1 MIKLSVKGF
10 LILFIT
16 LQSLVGFSQ
25 KTISILAIGT
35 SITYGI
41 GSSDGTG
48 YRKVLYEKL
57 LMKQF
62 DVKMLGSVEAG
73 KFLQPKCEAYPGKV
87 ISFLQDSVLPKASN
101 LKPDYVLLEVGV
113 NDMSFPVDPEHAPF
127 RLSNLLDKI
136 SSTYPEAKILLA
148 SLTPIWTNRLLEY
161 NKSLPGIIDLK
172 RKQGIK
178 LYLCDMFNAG
188 IGINEVPDAIHPND
202 AGFAKMANVWA
213 SAILSLEAADR
224 KPGIVS
230 DLSANAGPGQVILR
244 WNSSFQ
250 SLGYKV
256 KRSLSATGE
265 FKDLAIVKTDYWF
278 VDTSAKN
285 NSTYYYSIS
294 GYNGEGE
301 SQLSAI
307 VNATPLENLGIA
319 INCGGHKSAGFLE
332 DFGFEGGERANWYW
346 DKINLKNV
354 AHPNGIFVFKT
365 ARQGRFTYKIQK
377 FDPSKYYTVKLH
389 FVEGTFNQPEKRV
402 FDVEVNNVKKLS
414 NFDIFE
420 KTRTKNLA
428 HTEQFY
434 LKPNAK
440 GEFNIQFISQVGD
453 AIVSGIE
460 VIP

>member
-1 MIKLSVKGF
+1 MYNVFAKRIFVVLFSVFSLSSF
-10 LILFIT
+10 A
-16 LQSLVGFSQ
+16 Q
-25 KTISILAIGT
+25 KTISILPIGT

-41 GSSDGTG
+41 GSTDGSG

-57 LMKQF
+57 LMKQL
-62 DVKMLGSVEAG
+62 DVKMLGSVESG
-73 KFLQPKCEAYPGKV
+73 KFLQPKCEGYPGKV
-87 ISFLQDSVLPKASN
+87 ITFLQDSVVPKTAS
-101 LKPDYVLLEVGV
+101 LKPDYILLEAGV

-127 RLSNLLDKI
+127 RLSNLVDKI
-136 SSTYPEAKILLA
+136 SDAFPEAKILLA
-148 SLTPIWTNRLLEY
+148 TLTPIWTNRLLEY
-161 NKSLPGIIDLK
+161 NKSLPGIVELK
-172 RKQGIK
+172 RKQGMK
-178 LYLCDMFNAG
+178 LYLCDMYNAG

-202 AGFAKMANVWA
+202 AGYVKMANVWA
-213 SAILSLEAADR
+213 TAILSLESGDK
-224 KPGIVS
+224 KPSIPV
-230 DLSANAGPGQVILR
+230 DVAANAGPGQVILR

-250 SLGYKV
+250 SQSYKIKRAMSASGDFKEIASV
-256 KRSLSATGE
+256 KA
-265 FKDLAIVKTDYWF
+265 AYWF

-285 NSTYYYSIS
+285 NATYYYTIS
-294 GYNGEGE
+294 SYNEEGE
-301 SQLSAI
+301 SAPSSV
-307 VNATPLENLGIA
+307 VNTLPMENLGIA

-332 DFGFEGGERANWYW
+332 DFGYEGGERANWYW

-377 FDPSKYYTVKLH
+377 LDPSKYYTLKLH
-389 FVEGTFNQPEKRV
+389 FVEGTFSQPEKRV
-402 FDVEVNNVKKLS
+402 FDVEVNNIKKLA

-453 AIVSGIE
+453 PIVSGIE
-460 VIP
+460 VGF